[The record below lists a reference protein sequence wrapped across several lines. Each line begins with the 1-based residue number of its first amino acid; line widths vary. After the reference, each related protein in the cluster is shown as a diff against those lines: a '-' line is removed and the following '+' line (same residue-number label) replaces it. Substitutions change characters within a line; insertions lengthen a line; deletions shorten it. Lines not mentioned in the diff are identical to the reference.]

1 MSIRHI
7 STLRIKH
14 RALATTLA
22 IATFLVIVA
31 TAACGSDSTER
42 DAVDSVPTAT
52 TSETAAGTIESAPM
66 TSEAAGRSTTAQG
79 TPRSTI
85 SDYLAV
91 CDELTP
97 DPDAE
102 EISFQELKTATRE
115 FTNEFKQVNPPEE
128 FTELH
133 ELWLEYFDAFNESLE
148 GEPAEGQSEDD
159 YYLPRMFQFAIRFQ
173 IRVQS
178 LMESMDPHLR
188 AELVEAGC
196 MEAEDLPTE
205 LQVGE
210 TIEAS
215 LEQPETISY
224 FSFQAIKGERYLVTV
239 EKGSLTDLGIGV
251 DRPTTDIPEL
261 SHYVSEDEKVSARW
275 QAPETA
281 TYTFVVFSR
290 NEQTGSFRVSVTL
303 DLSPSIPANAQYA
316 WDDRELQVLAGTL
329 LWEWERRSILVTW
342 DAVDG
347 ADYYNVYRAFRDTG
361 SREELATNLTEN
373 SYVDT
378 SPGVVNYY
386 WVKACNDAGCSDV
399 DTKNPASPVEGI
411 PDQPAN
417 VQVSHQDSAN
427 IISWDSV
434 NEADYYVIY
443 GQYSPT
449 ESSSI
454 RSCSEGDYPIRPDG
468 GCQVL
473 HLDLRQ
479 THYTSDQE
487 FLHFRNAYY
496 WVTACNR
503 GGCSKIDSDN
513 PAIDAP

>member
-52 TSETAAGTIESAPM
+52 TSDTAAGTIESAPM

-85 SDYLAV
+85 SDYLTV

-133 ELWLEYFDAFNESLE
+133 ELWLEYFDAFNEALE

-173 IRVQS
+173 DRVQS

-196 MEAEDLPTE
+196 MEAENLPTE

-215 LEQPETISY
+215 LEQPETFSY
-224 FSFQAIKGERYLVTV
+224 FFLPGNQRRALPRHSREGQPHRLRHCR
-239 EKGSLTDLGIGV
+239 V
-251 DRPTTDIPEL
+251 DRPTSDIPEL

-281 TYTFVVFSR
+281 TYSFVVFSL
-290 NEQTGSFRVSVTL
+290 NEQTGSFRVAVTL

-316 WDDRELQVLAGTL
+316 WDVRELQVPVSTL
-329 LWEWERRSILVTW
+329 TREPWERRDILVTW

-347 ADYYNVYRAFRDTG
+347 ADYYNVYRHDYPFDFCC
-361 SREELATNLTEN
+361 EELATNLTEN

-378 SPGVVNYY
+378 HPRAASYY
-386 WVKACNDAGCSDV
+386 WVTACNDAGCSEV
-399 DTKNPASPVEGI
+399 DKKNPASPVEGI

-417 VQVSHQDSAN
+417 VQVSQQDSAN

-443 GQYSPT
+443 GGDFFPD
-449 ESSSI
+449 
-454 RSCSEGDYPIRPDG
+454 CSEGEYPSQPKLCD
-468 GCQVL
+468 VL
-473 HLDLRQ
+473 HMDLRQ
-479 THYTSDQE
+479 THYTDDNFSLQDS
-487 FLHFRNAYY
+487 Y

-513 PAIDAP
+513 PAIAAP

>member
-1 MSIRHI
+1 MSIRRI

-133 ELWLEYFDAFNESLE
+133 ELWLEYFDAFNEALE

-159 YYLPRMFQFAIRFQ
+159 YYLPRMFKFATRFQ
-173 IRVQS
+173 FRVQG
-178 LMESMDPHLR
+178 LMQSMDPHLG
-188 AELVEAGC
+188 AELVKAGC
-196 MEAEDLPTE
+196 MEAEYLTTE

-215 LEQPETISY
+215 IEQPEIVSY

-239 EKGSLTDLGIGV
+239 EKGSLTDLVIAV
-251 DRPTTDIPEL
+251 DRYRYATNFAEL
-261 SHYVSEDEKVSARW
+261 SHFVSEDEKESARW

-281 TYTFVVFSR
+281 TYTFAVVSG
-290 NEQTGSFRVSVTL
+290 NEQSGSFRVAVTL

-316 WDDRELQVLAGTL
+316 WDIRELQVPEVPVPTGTA
-329 LWEWERRSILVTW
+329 WERRSILVTW

-347 ADYYNVYRAFRDTG
+347 ADYYNVYRDTA
-361 SREELATNLTEN
+361 RKELATNLTEN

-378 SPGVVNYY
+378 SPGVVNNY
-386 WVKACNDAGCSDV
+386 WVTACNDAGCSEV
-399 DTKNPASPVEGI
+399 DKKNPASPVEGI

-443 GQYSPT
+443 GSDFFPDD
-449 ESSSI
+449 
-454 RSCSEGDYPIRPDG
+454 CSEGDDPNRPDY
-468 GCQVL
+468 CDAL

-479 THYTSDQE
+479 THYTDDDFSLQD
-487 FLHFRNAYY
+487 FY
-496 WVTACNR
+496 WVIACNR

-513 PAIDAP
+513 PAIAAP